1 MKFILFKNYLH
12 YKINFN
18 KEYIYFYNFIF
29 YTLSNIFGGA
39 FILFWDFFFKMFRYL
54 GLKVVTNLK

>member
-39 FILFWDFFFKMFRYL
+39 FILF
-54 GLKVVTNLK
+54 

>member
-29 YTLSNIFGGA
+29 DTLSNIFGGA